1 MGYLENIMLA
11 YIDKQKLQIIHC
23 NELIKRISVYKD
35 VFNNYELKMLTDI
48 EIMLTKKQNYLNNKY
63 NYILNL

>member
-1 MGYLENIMLA
+1 MGYLENAMLA
-11 YIDKQKLQIIHC
+11 YIDKQKLQIVHA

-35 VFNNYELKMLTDI
+35 VFSNHELKMLTDI